1 MDCGILKADFEEKG
15 GADME
20 IINVF
25 VDFLRVLWDAIL
37 QNITFINL
45 LFCIAIVFF
54 ERKSPKSVWA
64 WLLLLYFVPVVG
76 FIFYLFLGA
85 DMKKRKMFRIK
96 EVEDHISE
104 AIRRQEHQLKS
115 LDVEEFDTNL
125 SNYTDLVMYN
135 LRTCGAVITG
145 DNDVEIL
152 MDGNDKF
159 ERLLEDIRRAEQFI
173 HIQYYIIK
181 NDVLFERIHHELVQK
196 AAEGVEV
203 RILFD
208 SMGCRTVPHNYWKK
222 LNAEGIKTAEFFP
235 AFFRRLQMRINYRNH
250 RKIVIIDNR
259 VGYVGGFNIGKEYIG
274 LDDKFGY
281 WRDTHLRIQGSGILS
296 LHLRFLLDWNYA
308 SKENLFGQRKYFEK
322 VYPGK
327 KDNCLMQ
334 IISSGPD
341 TTRQLIHDNYLRLI
355 TKAKERIYIQSPYF
369 IPDESVMDALM
380 IAVHSGVEVNI
391 MIPCKPDHP
400 FVYWATYSYI
410 GDLVMA
416 GARCYTYDNGF
427 LHAKGICV
435 DGKVFCCGT
444 ANMDIRSFALN
455 FEVNAIIYNEKK
467 AGEMEE
473 GFLKDLQFCTRI
485 TRNMYAGRKL
495 WIRLKEQVCRLMSP
509 VL

>member
-1 MDCGILKADFEEKG
+1 
-15 GADME
+15 ME
-20 IINVF
+20 IVNV
-25 VDFLRVLWDAIL
+25 VMDFLKMLWDTII
-37 QNITFINL
+37 QNIAFINL
-45 LFCIAIVFF
+45 LLSIVIVFF

-64 WLLLLYFVPVVG
+64 WLLLLYFLPVLG
-76 FIFYLFLGA
+76 FVFYLLLGA

-104 AIRRQEHQLKS
+104 AIRQQEYHLKS
-115 LDVEEFDTNL
+115 LNVEEFDTNL
-125 SNYTDLVMYN
+125 NNYTDLVLYN
-135 LRTCGAVITG
+135 LHTSGAVITG
-145 DNDVEIL
+145 DNDVDIL
-152 MDGNDKF
+152 TDGDEKF
-159 ERLLEDIRRAEQFI
+159 DRLIEDIRSARHFI

-181 NDVLFERIHHELVQK
+181 NDVLFERIRKELIKKVE
-196 AAEGVEV
+196 EGVEV

-208 SMGCRTVPHNYWKK
+208 SMGCRTVSHNYWKK
-222 LNAEGIKTAEFFP
+222 LNEEGIRTAEFFP
-235 AFFRRLQMRINYRNH
+235 AFFKRLQLRINFRNH

-308 SKENLFGQRKYFEK
+308 AKENLFRDKKYFEK
-322 VYPGK
+322 VYSGE
-327 KDNCLMQ
+327 KDKCLLQ

-341 TTRQLIHDNYLRLI
+341 TARQMIHDNYLRLI

-416 GARCYTYDNGF
+416 GANCYTYDNGF
-427 LHAKGICV
+427 LHAKGIVV
-435 DGKVFCCGT
+435 DGKVFCYGT

-455 FEVNAIIYNEKK
+455 FEVNAVIYNEEK
-467 AGEMEE
+467 AREMEE
-473 GFLKDLQFCTRI
+473 RFRTDLEVCTKI

-495 WIRLKEQVCRLMSP
+495 IIRITEQVCRLLSP